1 MSDVSGNNEI
11 IEDPEELTGETEETS
26 EGETVQNEETQSEVV
41 YTDSSDYSA
50 YLENIQNCTF
60 FISALLYA
68 LILIVAFVGGVQNGK
83 R

>member
-11 IEDPEELTGETEETS
+11 IDDPEEVTVETEETS
-26 EGETVQNEETQSEVV
+26 EGETGENEETQSEVV
-41 YTDSSDYSA
+41 YSDPNDYSA
-50 YLENIQNCTF
+50 YLENIQNGTF

-83 R
+83 L